1 MAIEE
6 MAESRTELKMHKMS
20 LENLIVPDSKKKKK
34 KPPSP
39 KKLTITEVYQS
50 DTTANLKSSQKV

>member
-34 KPPSP
+34 PPSP